1 MAPGG
6 VSNIGHTPHPP
17 PPAGTY
23 VIKLFDRSVELGQ
36 FSPGA
41 PLYPVCRAWMRNRPT
56 PPTPPLAPPRDGAAA
71 TPPGQTPPGTPRG
84 EVRAGVGE
92 DGGGNMGRGGHCG
105 VGDGRAVLGG
115 WGDGEGWGRMSPPY
129 LGGTR
134 GGGE

>member
-1 MAPGG
+1 M
-6 VSNIGHTPHPP
+6 SNIGHTPHPP

-92 DGGGNMGRGGHCG
+92 DGGGDIVEWGMGGQYWGGGGMGRGG
-105 VGDGRAVLGG
+105 
-115 WGDGEGWGRMSPPY
+115 GE
-129 LGGTR
+129 
-134 GGGE
+134 